1 MKKAINAWSF
11 ANKTPIEA
19 MTLAKEIGYD
29 GIELNLEADGP
40 TGLDST
46 PEDWAKIRTHS
57 QEIGLPIHSIATGL
71 HWGCPLTSNEADVRK
86 KAIAIVEKELEMAKA
101 LGADAVLVV
110 PGIVNDSISYDAA
123 YDRSQA
129 AFMQLKEKAEA
140 LKIKIGI
147 ENVWN
152 QFLLS
157 PLEMRDF
164 IDEINSPYVGVY
176 FDIGNVLY
184 TGLPEQW
191 IRILGK
197 RIYKLHFKD
206 YRRSGAFVD
215 LLSGDVNWPEVMVAL
230 KDIGYNGWA
239 TAEMFPYS
247 HHPEQIVW
255 STLAAMKRIC
265 GR

>member
-1 MKKAINAWSF
+1 MKKAINAWAF
-11 ANKTPIEA
+11 VNKTPVEA
-19 MTLAKEIGYD
+19 MTIAKEAGYD
-29 GIELNLEADGP
+29 GIELNLEASGP

-46 PEDWAKIRTHS
+46 PNDWAKIRAYS
-57 QEIGLPIHSIATGL
+57 EEIGLPIHSVSTGL
-71 HWGCPLTSNEADVRK
+71 HWGSPLTSNDEDVRE

-101 LGADAVLVV
+101 LGADAILVV
-110 PGIVNDSISYDAA
+110 PGLVDDNVSYDVA
-123 YDRSQA
+123 YDRSLA
-129 AFMQLKEKAEA
+129 AFMRLKEKAEA

-164 IDEINSPYVGVY
+164 ADKINSPYVGVY
-176 FDIGNVLY
+176 FDIGNILY

-197 RIYKLHFKD
+197 RICKLHFKD

-215 LLSGDVNWPEVMVAL
+215 LLSGDVNWPAVMTAL
-230 KDIGYNGWA
+230 KDIGYDGWA
-239 TAEMFPYS
+239 TAEMGPYTYN
-247 HHPEQIVW
+247 PEHIVW
-255 STLAAMKRIC
+255 STCAAMGQIL
-265 GR
+265 